1 MPPRLDPR
9 ASLGETP
16 LFGVPRATAP
26 HKRPFDNLRAFLYKR
41 ISVAAFREDSMAA
54 TPSPD
59 ALPGLAVLE
68 QTPII
73 IEKIVWAASDEQ
85 LHWKPAAD
93 RWSISEVLAHLA
105 DVEVVGFR
113 DRIQLMLEKNNPQ
126 LERLR
131 SERRLR
137 LGPLLRHQSPRKSEK
152 ILPRARP
159 QPFRVALRSA
169 RCSRARRPTRQN
181 RPDHRRPTNERVGVP
196 RPRPHPPDRRT
207 LSARAHFFRHIG
219 PFQQFYTIKP

>member
-1 MPPRLDPR
+1 
-9 ASLGETP
+9 
-16 LFGVPRATAP
+16 
-26 HKRPFDNLRAFLYKR
+26 
-41 ISVAAFREDSMAA
+41 MAA

-113 DRIQLMLEKNNPQ
+113 DRIQQMLEKNNPQ
-126 LERLR
+126 LEPYDQNAAYASGRYSAAKARENLKKFCHERDRSLSSLR
-131 SERRLR
+131 YV
-137 LGPLLRHQSPRKSEK
+137 SPG
-152 ILPRARP
+152 ILARP
-159 QPFRVALRSA
+159 GQHAKIGPITIGQLMNEWAFHDLGHIRQIAELYR
-169 RCSRARRPTRQN
+169 SRA
-181 RPDHRRPTNERVGVP
+181 
-196 RPRPHPPDRRT
+196 
-207 LSARAHFFRHIG
+207 FFPYIG